1 MKGSKIEAESAS
13 LIKMMEI
20 QVVCDEDLV
29 GDSKPGKVV
38 VYIQERKKP
47 NDEVC
52 DFEASPWLCRVL
64 DKMCPSNS
72 EIMEG
77 VFRMSEKDF
86 RTLVEIAD
94 SVAWFDTENY
104 EVGADM
110 TPAEI
115 EEYIN
120 LFKK

>member
-13 LIKMMEI
+13 LIKMLEI
-20 QVVCDEDLV
+20 QVVCDKDLV
-29 GDSKPGKVV
+29 GDGRPGRVV
-38 VYIQERKKP
+38 VYIQERKRP
-47 NDEVC
+47 NDEVY
-52 DFEASPWLCRVL
+52 DYEASPWLCKVL

-77 VFRMSEKDF
+77 IFRMTEDDF

-94 SVAWFDTENY
+94 SVAWFDTEDY
-104 EVGADM
+104 EVGRDM
-110 TPAEI
+110 TPTEI